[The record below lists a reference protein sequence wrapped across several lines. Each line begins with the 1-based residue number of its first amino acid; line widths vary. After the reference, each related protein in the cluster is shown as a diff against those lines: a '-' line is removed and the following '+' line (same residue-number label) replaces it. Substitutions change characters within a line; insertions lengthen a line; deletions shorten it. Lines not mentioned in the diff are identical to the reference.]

1 MDQCKKESHTAN
13 FAAFVETKLSMEVER
28 KKQFMPSVV
37 IPQYAMISIQGHI
50 FSLTKDEVV
59 ALVVAIA
66 EALETAGWV
75 SKKKE

>member
-1 MDQCKKESHTAN
+1 
-13 FAAFVETKLSMEVER
+13 MEVER